1 MKVVITAATTGEWM
15 PSFLDINPLYTEDS
29 QRFKVIFHQTGVGM
43 LATAVSLMKLIY
55 EEKPDL
61 IIQIG
66 IAGCFNSVIPLGKIF
81 VVADETIADIGVSE
95 EGKWKDIFELK
106 LEKSSYP
113 PYDKRRL
120 PNHHLPRLNV
130 LNLPVVS
137 AVSVNEITTQ
147 PDRIAQIIKKY
158 NPLLESMEGGALH
171 YVGRLMNTPFIQ
183 IRAIS
188 NYVGERDKANWK
200 IKEAIENI
208 NHTVLLMIDK
218 LYKLK

>member
-29 QRFKVIFHQTGVGM
+29 QRIKVIFHQTGVGI

-66 IAGCFNSVIPLGKIF
+66 IAGCFNTAIPLGKVM
-81 VVADETIADIGVSE
+81 VVADETIADMGVAE
-95 EGKWKDIFELK
+95 DGKWKDIFELK

-113 PYDKRRL
+113 PYEKRRL
-120 PNHHLPRLNV
+120 PNHHISKLNL
-130 LNLPVVS
+130 LNLPAVS
-137 AVSVNEITTQ
+137 AVTVNEITTQ
-147 PDRIAQIIKKY
+147 QDRIAHIIKKY
-158 NPLLESMEGGALH
+158 DPLLESMEGGALH
-171 YVGRLMNTPFIQ
+171 YVCRLMNTPFIQ
-183 IRAIS
+183 LRAIS
-188 NYVGERDKANWK
+188 NYVGERNKTNWK

-208 NHTVLLMIDK
+208 NHSVLLMVDK